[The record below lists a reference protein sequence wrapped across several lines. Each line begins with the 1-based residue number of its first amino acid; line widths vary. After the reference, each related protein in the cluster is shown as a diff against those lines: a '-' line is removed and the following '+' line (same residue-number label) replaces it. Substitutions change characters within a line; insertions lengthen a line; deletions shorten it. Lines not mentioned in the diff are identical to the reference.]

1 MDKLQA
7 SANRLVLALV
17 ASALIVGSAII
28 SVFAHSADL
37 AGLSLI
43 AIPGY
48 LLAFAL
54 VAWLCVG
61 IFRSGRW

>member
-1 MDKLQA
+1 M
-7 SANRLVLALV
+7 
-17 ASALIVGSAII
+17 
-28 SVFAHSADL
+28 

-43 AIPGY
+43 AIPGAI
-48 LLAFAL
+48 LALAI